1 MNQLP
6 LWDAEP
12 RTRTSIKTLS
22 KSRVAAGL
30 QCHKRLY
37 LECYH
42 YNSRDEVGPARQ
54 ALMDSGHE
62 VGRVAR
68 RRYPGGVTMIEDR
81 HKTVEAAV
89 RTKDA
94 MDDPR
99 VRAIYEATFIHDDIS
114 VRVDILARNAD
125 GAWDLIEVKSS
136 GGVKE
141 EHIPDLAIQL
151 LVAEGAGVPIARAGI
166 LHVNKQYVWP
176 GGPYDLQALFRFQDL
191 TSEARRVRPGLLED
205 IAAMRERLWA
215 MEPPEVPVGSQCES
229 PYRCPFYLSCHKE
242 PGPDH
247 PIDALPRLSARQRRT
262 LEEAGIEDIRNI
274 PEDFDGLSELQRRV
288 RACVLAQ
295 AHYVSPELRDAL
307 AVARFPIHF
316 LDFETCNPALPLVPG
331 TRPFQ
336 QTPFQWSNHILE
348 SDGTLRHMEYLHVE
362 RTDPRGPLVRSLL
375 EALGD
380 DGTIVVYSD
389 FEERMIRELAEAV
402 PSEKSALL
410 RLLESRILDLHKVI
424 HTHYYHPGF
433 QGSFSIKQVLP
444 VVVPELSYEGLEI
457 REGSQA
463 ALAFIDMTD
472 PAQPRELRQRLRDGL
487 LRYCRRD
494 TEAMVRLYQTLKEIS

>member
-6 LWDAEP
+6 IWDAES
-12 RTRTSIKTLS
+12 RARTSIKTLS

-42 YNSRDEVGPARQ
+42 YNSRDPIEPARQ
-54 ALMDSGHE
+54 ALMESGSG

-68 RRYPGGVTMIEDR
+68 GRYPGGVTMIEDR
-81 HKTVEAAV
+81 YKTMEAAEG
-89 RTKDA
+89 TKA
-94 MDDPR
+94 ALSDPR
-99 VRAIYEATFIHDDIS
+99 IPAIYEATFIHDDIS
-114 VRVDILARNAD
+114 VRVDILARNEE
-125 GAWDLIEVKSS
+125 GAWDLVEVKSS

-141 EHIPDLAIQL
+141 EHLLDLAVQF
-151 LVAEGAGVPIARAGI
+151 LVVEGAGVPITRAGI

-176 GGPYDLQALFRFQDL
+176 GGAYDLRELFRFQDL
-191 TSEARRVRPGLLED
+191 TSAARRARPELLGE
-205 IAAMRERLWA
+205 IAAMRKPLWA
-215 MEPPEVPVGSQCES
+215 MEPPGVPVGSHCES
-229 PYRCPFYLSCHKE
+229 PYRCPFYLSCHTE

-247 PIDALPRLSARQRRT
+247 PIDALPRMSARLRRD
-262 LEEAGIEDIRNI
+262 LGEAGIDDIRNI
-274 PEDFDGLSELQRRV
+274 PEDFNGLSDLQRRV

-295 AHYVSPELRDAL
+295 AHFVSPELSDAL

-336 QTPFQWSNHILE
+336 QTPFQWSNHVLE
-348 SDGTLRHMEYLHVE
+348 ADGTLRHVEYLHFE

-380 DGTIVVYSD
+380 AGTIVVYSD
-389 FEERMIRELAEAV
+389 FEERMIRELAETIPA
-402 PSEKSALL
+402 ERDALL
-410 RLLESRILDLHKVI
+410 RLLDSRILDLHKVI

-472 PAQPRELRQRLRDGL
+472 PSQPREHRQRLREGL
-487 LRYCRRD
+487 LSYCRRD
-494 TEAMVRLYQTLKEIS
+494 TEAMVRLYQTLKEIA